1 MLTELQSNY
10 DKLLHRFAA
19 AENAL
24 DKVEAISSTP
34 HSSTSY
40 STLSQVRFG
49 AKPPPGHGERE
60 EVFSMAESVAGKI
73 AAMETEER
81 RQGEDFRAWLGQLED
96 RDRDNSLA
104 EDRQEVKG
112 GIFGKSSFNL
122 NIAPHWVKEGI
133 EGEICS
139 NSNNVQMAL
148 THFFCDLLF

>member
-24 DKVEAISSTP
+24 DKVKAVSPTPPST
-34 HSSTSY
+34 TSY
-40 STLSQVRFG
+40 STLALSQVRFG

-60 EVFSMAESVAGKI
+60 EVFSMAETVAGKI

-96 RDRDNSLA
+96 RDRDNCLA
-104 EDRQEVKG
+104 EDRQEVMA
-112 GIFGKSSFNL
+112 GIREESSFNL
-122 NIAPHWVKEGI
+122 NIVSRSG
-133 EGEICS
+133 
-139 NSNNVQMAL
+139 
-148 THFFCDLLF
+148 